1 LTALQKNDYKFI
13 VGAKVTWT
21 NDTTNNSIYNTQY
34 NIYIYPVE
42 NVAAAREANGD

>member
-1 LTALQKNDYKFI
+1 MIGSAI
-13 VGAKVTWT
+13 TWT
-21 NDTTNNSIYNTQY
+21 DDTTTNGCYYNTAY